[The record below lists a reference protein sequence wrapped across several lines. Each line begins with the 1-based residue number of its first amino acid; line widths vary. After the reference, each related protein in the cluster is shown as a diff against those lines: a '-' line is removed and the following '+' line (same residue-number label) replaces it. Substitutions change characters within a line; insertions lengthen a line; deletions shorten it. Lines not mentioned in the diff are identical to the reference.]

1 MRDQLKALTLY
12 YFPFQLDFWQDSRQ
26 HNKQE
31 GGMGKL
37 GIWIKRILMGIF
49 VLLLLALLVLWFFL
63 RGSLAELD
71 GRRNVPG
78 LSGSVTVSRDDLGV
92 PSISGGDRDD
102 VAYATGFVHAQDRFF
117 QMDLLRR
124 TASGE
129 LAELFGEK
137 AVKPDQVHRLHRFRA
152 RAALALLGLP
162 QSERRLLERYT
173 AGVNDG
179 LNALGTRP
187 FEYGLIGVAPRPW
200 LAEDS
205 LLVVWAM
212 YFDLQGN
219 ATARE
224 LARGWFRDN
233 ASAEQLAFLL
243 PQATKWDAPLDA
255 PEVTLPANPVPA
267 EAPAWWGQHVP
278 KDPVQIAMI
287 DFVDGVGSNNWAV
300 AGSRSANGGAI
311 VSDDMHLGI
320 RLPNTWYRM
329 QLQIPGDNG
338 GTRRVV
344 GVTLPGVPA
353 VVAGSN
359 GHVAWGFTNSYGD
372 YLDLVPAGEDKSRPG
387 EVRLPTGWEKPAVHE
402 ESITVKGAA
411 AVRMSVRETSQGPLL
426 EANGKLYAVHWVAHE
441 LQAVNMNL
449 RRMELATTVDQALAL
464 APTAGIPA
472 QNIVVGD
479 SSGNIGWTIAGPLPR
494 RARTDGD
501 ASFPLAAGAGGWQG
515 LLAPKDYP
523 VQRNPASGQLVT
535 ANNRLLLGAGAELLG
550 DGGFDLGARARQA
563 RDSLAALG
571 QRTNE
576 QGVYSVSL
584 DDRAIFMTQWRDRAL
599 AVLDEQAV
607 AGQPQRAELAKL
619 LKTGWTGHASVDST
633 GYRAARSFMWSL
645 YELLYGGANVELA
658 RFEGESNAAAATRRW
673 PVVVA
678 SLLDEQPAGWL
689 PKQYPDWKALQLAAV
704 DRTIA
709 NLGRDGKPL
718 AGRSWGERN
727 TAAIAHPIAGAA
739 PALRQ
744 WLSVPADQLPGDS
757 NMPRVAGPTFGQSE
771 RMTVTPGKEEQG
783 LFNMPGGQSGH
794 PLSPFF
800 LAGHEDWVAGRAGPL
815 LPGPARHVLT
825 FTK

>member
-1 MRDQLKALTLY
+1 MRNLLKALTLF
-12 YFPFQLDFWQDSRQ
+12 YFLFQLDFWQDSPQ
-26 HNKQE
+26 DNNKE

-37 GIWIKRILMGIF
+37 GIWIKRILMG
-49 VLLLLALLVLWFFL
+49 VLALLALVLLVLWFFL

-78 LSGSVTVSRDDLGV
+78 LSGTVTVSRDALGV
-92 PSISGGDRDD
+92 PSVAGGDRDD

-124 TASGE
+124 TAAGE

-137 AVKPDQVHRLHRFRA
+137 AVKIDQGHRLHRFRA
-152 RAALALLGLP
+152 RAALALIGLP
-162 QSERRLLERYT
+162 QSDRRLLDRYT

-187 FEYGLIGVAPRPW
+187 FEYGLIGVSPRSWEP
-200 LAEDS
+200 EDS

-212 YFDLQGN
+212 YFDLQG
-219 ATARE
+219 AAPARE
-224 LARGWFRDN
+224 LARGWFRDH

-243 PQATKWDAPLDA
+243 PGATEWDAPLDA
-255 PEVTLPANPVPA
+255 AGTPPAAPVPA
-267 EAPAWWGQHVP
+267 AAPAWWGRNVP
-278 KDPVQIAMI
+278 KDPAQIAMI

-300 AGSRSANGGAI
+300 AGSRSANGAAI

-372 YLDLVPAGEDKSRPG
+372 YMDLVPVGEDQARAG
-387 EVRLPTGWEKPAVHE
+387 EVRLPTGWEKPAMHE
-402 ESITVKGAA
+402 ESIAVKGAA
-411 AVRMSVRETSQGPLL
+411 PVKMTVRETSQGPLL
-426 EANGKLYAVHWVAHE
+426 ETDGKLYALHWVAHE
-441 LQAVNMNL
+441 LQAVNLNL
-449 RRMELATTVDQALAL
+449 RRMELVTTAEQALAL

-479 SSGNIGWTIAGPLPR
+479 AAGNIGWTIAGPLPR
-494 RARTDGD
+494 RAKAGVD
-501 ASFPLAAGAGGWQG
+501 ASFPLADGGAGGWQG

-523 VQRNPASGQLVT
+523 VQRNPANGQLVT
-535 ANNRLLLGAGAELLG
+535 ANNRQLLGAGSELLG

-571 QRTNE
+571 GRTNE
-576 QGVYSVSL
+576 QGVYGVSL

-599 AVLDEQAV
+599 AVLDEQAQ
-607 AGQPQRAELAKL
+607 AGKPQRAELAKL

-645 YELLYGGANVELA
+645 YELLYGGANGELA
-658 RFEGESNAAAATRRW
+658 RFEGEANAAAATRRW
-673 PVVVA
+673 PAVVA
-678 SLLDEQPAGWL
+678 RLLDEQPAGWL
-689 PKQYPDWKALQLAAV
+689 PKQYPDWKALQLAAI

-709 NLGRDGKPL
+709 SLARDGKPL
-718 AGRSWGERN
+718 AQRSWGERN

-739 PALRQ
+739 PALRK
-744 WLSVPADQLPGDS
+744 WLSVPPDQLAGDS

-771 RMTVTPGKEEQG
+771 RMTVSPGKEEQG

-800 LAGHEDWVAGRAGPL
+800 LAGHEDWVAGRPGPL

>member
-1 MRDQLKALTLY
+1 MQ
-12 YFPFQLDFWQDSRQ
+12 
-26 HNKQE
+26 
-31 GGMGKL
+31 KL
-37 GIWIKRILMGIF
+37 GIWAKRLGLG
-49 VLLLLALLVLWFFL
+49 VLLLLVLTLLVLWFFL

-71 GRRNVPG
+71 GRRNAPG
-78 LSGSVTVSRDDLGV
+78 LSGNVTVTRDALGV
-92 PSISGGDRDD
+92 PSVSGGDRDD
-102 VAYATGFVHAQDRFF
+102 VAYATGFVHAQDRYF
-117 QMDLLRR
+117 QMDTLRR
-124 TASGE
+124 VAAGE

-137 AVKPDQVHRLHRFRA
+137 VVKTDQGHRLHRFRA
-152 RAALALLGLP
+152 RAALALIGLP

-187 FEYGLIGVAPRPW
+187 FEYGLIGAAPRAW
-200 LAEDS
+200 LPEDS
-205 LLVVWAM
+205 LLVAWAM
-212 YFDLQGN
+212 YFDLQGG

-224 LARGWFRDN
+224 LARGWLREN
-233 ASAEQLAFLL
+233 ANAAQLAFLL
-243 PQATKWDAPLDA
+243 PEATQWDAPLDA
-255 PEVTLPANPVPA
+255 ADAPAHNAPVPA
-267 EAPAWWGQHVP
+267 EAPAWWGRNVP

-311 VSDDMHLGI
+311 VSDDMHLGL
-320 RLPNTWYRM
+320 RLPAIWYRM
-329 QLQIPGDNG
+329 QLHVPGDNG

-372 YLDLVPAGEDKSRPG
+372 YTDLVAAGEDASRPG
-387 EVRLPTGWEKPAVHE
+387 EVRLPGGWEKPALHE
-402 ESITVKGAA
+402 ETIAVKGAA
-411 AVRMSVRETSQGPLL
+411 PVKMTVRETSQGPLM
-426 EANGKLYAVHWVAHE
+426 EAGGKLYAVHWVAHE

-449 RRMELATTVDQALAL
+449 RRMELVSTVDQALAL
-464 APTAGIPA
+464 APSAGIPA
-472 QNIVVGD
+472 QNLVVGD

-494 RARTDGD
+494 RAKPGAG
-501 ASFPLAAGAGGWQG
+501 ASFPLQESAAGWQG
-515 LLAPKDYP
+515 LLAAQDYP

-535 ANNRLLLGAGAELLG
+535 ANSRQLLGAGAELLG

-571 QRTNE
+571 TRTNE
-576 QGVYSVSL
+576 QGVYSVML
-584 DDRAIFMTQWRDRAL
+584 DDRAIFMAQWRDRAL

-607 AGQPQRAELAKL
+607 AGKPQRAELARL
-619 LKTGWTGHASVDST
+619 LKTGWTGHASVDSV

-645 YELLYGGANVELA
+645 YELLYGGANAELA
-658 RFEGESNAAAATRRW
+658 RFEGDANAAAASRRW

-678 SLLDEQPAGWL
+678 RLLDEQPAAWL
-689 PKQYPDWKALQLAAV
+689 PKDYPDWKALQLAAI
-704 DRTIA
+704 DRAIA

-718 AGRSWGERN
+718 AERSWGERN
-727 TAAIAHPIAGAA
+727 TSTIAHPIAGAA
-739 PALRQ
+739 PALRK
-744 WLSVPADQLPGDS
+744 WLSVPPDQLAGDS

-800 LAGHEDWVAGRAGPL
+800 LAGHEDWVAGKPGPL